1 MKNVVILSLLIIA
14 LNYKVPAQPLNPVK
28 QGIGDVDQDT
38 SMTNNLEPFQHKC
51 DAIIYI
57 YRLSSVVGGVVKWPV
72 QVDLSDKAKLG
83 QKQYLVY
90 HVSTTEKD
98 HFIIHSE
105 QINGF
110 NNWLPNRY
118 YYVRLKGFSFETGEI
133 DSKTFNEVKTCKNIT
148 PESWKVNT
156 FLQDRADPRFVQVA
170 ALDYNWKGCEGS
182 SLDGITVTLNSWGIS
197 SGKETKSGWI
207 NGDTW
212 GFYTDSIGKEKR
224 VLLKNVCFWVNDGGK
239 NWIDFSVDKVLL
251 DGLAEKPV
259 TFSAKIEKIDEDS
272 NQPYVLIE
280 DKYKLIPDITSLKS
294 IPFKQS
300 K

>member
-1 MKNVVILSLLIIA
+1 MKNVILISLLII
-14 LNYKVPAQPLNPVK
+14 PLSFTFPSLPSNPVK
-28 QGIGDVDQDT
+28 HGIGNVNQDT
-38 SMTNNLEPFQHKC
+38 TMTNYLEPFQHQC

-57 YRLSSVVGGVVKWPV
+57 YRLSNVVGGAVKWPV
-72 QVDLSDKAKLG
+72 QVDSNDETKLG

-98 HFIIHSE
+98 HIVIHSE

-110 NNWLPNRY
+110 NNWQPNRY

-133 DSKTFNEVKTCKNIT
+133 DSEILSEIKTCKDIT
-148 PESWKVNT
+148 PASWKINA
-156 FLQDRADPRFVQVA
+156 FLQDRAKPRFVQVA

-182 SLDGITVTLNSWGIS
+182 TLDGITVTLNNKGIS
-197 SGKETKSGWI
+197 SGKDTKSGWI

-224 VLLKNVCFWVNDGGK
+224 VLLKNVCFWVNDGGG

-251 DGLAEKPV
+251 DGQAEKPIS
-259 TFSAKIEKIDEDS
+259 FSAEIEKIDEDS

-280 DKYKLIPDITSLKS
+280 NKYKLIPDITSLKS
-294 IPFKQS
+294 IPFMQS

>member
-1 MKNVVILSLLIIA
+1 MKNVIILSLLIIA
-14 LNYKVPAQPLNPVK
+14 SSFKVSARPLNHLK
-28 QGIGDVDQDT
+28 QGIGNVDPDT
-38 SMTNNLEPFQHKC
+38 AMTNDLEPFQHKC
-51 DAIIYI
+51 DVIIYI
-57 YRLSSVVGGVVKWPV
+57 YRLSSVVGSAVKWPV
-72 QVDLSDKAKLG
+72 QVDASDAAKLG

-98 HFIIHSE
+98 HIIIHSA
-105 QINGF
+105 QINRF

-133 DSKTFNEVKTCKNIT
+133 DSKSLNEVKTCKNIT

-156 FLQDRADPRFVQVA
+156 FLQDRAKSRFVQAA

-182 SLDGITVTLNSWGIS
+182 TLDGIAVTFNNWGIS
-197 SGKETKSGWI
+197 RGKETKSGWI

-224 VLLKNVCFWVNDGGK
+224 VLLKNVSFWVNDGGK
-239 NWIDFSVDKVLL
+239 NWMDFSVDKALL

-259 TFSAKIEKIDEDS
+259 TFSTKIEKIDEDS